1 MEEVVVREVSSD
13 REEDAFMLAF
23 ALEQND
29 DQALVFSLGASFDQ
43 QDAMLGMD
51 TYSITT
57 GSGATTY
64 GGLVSA
70 RLDGSLL
77 MLQFKDEPAATLG
90 LPLELALRLPDS
102 ASVAKVR
109 DGLGRL
115 GIGVRDI

>member
-1 MEEVVVREVSSD
+1 
-13 REEDAFMLAF
+13 
-23 ALEQND
+23 
-29 DQALVFSLGASFDQ
+29 
-43 QDAMLGMD
+43 MLGMD

-77 MLQFKDEPAATLG
+77 LLKFKDEPAATLG
-90 LPLELALRLPDS
+90 LPPELALRLPDS

-115 GIGVRDI
+115 GIGVRHI